1 MKPRIVLFDDDISN
15 LNLYS
20 GYFSENFVCET
31 FLNPFHFEQALEI
44 NPDIIILDVL
54 MPILDGPSL
63 HNKIINHNKYNGCPI
78 FFISSSES
86 DEVLMSALK
95 SGGQGFLSRS
105 MTKEEIL
112 YRVKNQI
119 HYFKNNRIIYALGEV
134 KIDMKE
140 LRAYK
145 NDSVVELTL
154 TELKILRTLLIQYPN
169 FITRSEITEEIW
181 PGQIV
186 QSNTLNTHLSNLRGK
201 FSNWS
206 YEIQHIKN
214 QGIIITPKA

>member
-1 MKPRIVLFDDDISN
+1 
-15 LNLYS
+15 
-20 GYFSENFVCET
+20 
-31 FLNPFHFEQALEI
+31 
-44 NPDIIILDVL
+44 
-54 MPILDGPSL
+54 
-63 HNKIINHNKYNGCPI
+63 
-78 FFISSSES
+78 
-86 DEVLMSALK
+86 
-95 SGGQGFLSRS
+95 